1 MALNLPLQ
9 RLVRRWRDDRR
20 GTAAIEFAFVAGPF
34 LFMIFAV
41 IELALVFLLSTS
53 LDAAS
58 EQAARR
64 IRTGQFQTASQTK
77 ADFKADICARMTWL
91 AGNCGTALSV
101 DVRTY
106 DTYSQVT
113 PINPIQTAPDGQQ
126 SVPDTFPTGPDA
138 LPPQRIVVVR
148 THYTWPLISPLMN
161 QGLTRMNG
169 GVALVSSTQTFV
181 TEPYR

>member
-1 MALNLPLQ
+1 MALT
-9 RLVRRWRDDRR
+9 RLSHMLRRWRADRR

-64 IRTGQFQTASQTK
+64 IRTGQFQTANETA
-77 ADFKADICARMTWL
+77 ADFKSQVCARMTWL
-91 AGNCGTALSV
+91 AGNCSTALFV

-106 DTYSQVT
+106 DNYAAVV
-113 PINPIQTAPDGQQ
+113 PVNPIKDEGG
-126 SVPDTFPTGPDA
+126 SKTFDSA
-138 LPPQRIVVVR
+138 SMQFEASLPPERIVVVR
-148 THYTWPLISPLMN
+148 SYYKWPLISPLMN
-161 QGLTRMNG
+161 QGLARLDG
-169 GVALVSSTQTFV
+169 GVALVSSAQTFV
-181 TEPYR
+181 TEPYQ